1 MSRLKSPLVLLV
13 AGIATATACGK
24 KAPAAPPAPE
34 VVVAAV
40 TQQDVPVYSTW
51 IGTLDG
57 FVNATIQ
64 SQVSGYLLSRDYKE
78 GSFVRKGDLLF
89 QVDPRE
95 SQAQLDQA
103 QGDLARAQASLSKA
117 NTDVARYTPLVAQQ
131 AISQQ
136 ELDNALA
143 AQRFATGSVKAAEA
157 AVAQAKLNLDWT
169 QVRAPIDGVAGIAQA
184 QVGNLIKPN
193 DPMTTISTVDPI
205 KVLFNITEREYL
217 KYAQMIS
224 QAGRREGA
232 EGKLEIVLENDS
244 VFGHRGRVSVAGR
257 QVDIQTG
264 TMSMQGVFPNPGN
277 ILRPGQYARVR
288 AVMEVKKGALLVPQ
302 RAVAELQG
310 AYQVGVVGADST
322 VDIRAVK
329 PSDKFGSLWV
339 IDQGLQPGDRV
350 IVEGLQRVRPGMKVV
365 PKDAAPAD
373 STASAR
379 N

>member
-1 MSRLKSPLVLLV
+1 MIRPKTPLVLLV
-13 AGIATATACGK
+13 AGIATVTACGK
-24 KAPAAPPAPE
+24 KAPAAPAAPE
-34 VVVAAV
+34 VIVAQV

-57 FVNATIQ
+57 YVNATIQ

-78 GSFVRKGDLLF
+78 GSFVQKGDLLF
-89 QVDPRE
+89 QIDPRE

-117 NTDVARYTPLVAQQ
+117 RTDVARYTPLVAQQ

-143 AQRFATGSVKAAEA
+143 AERFATGSVKAAEA
-157 AVAQAKLNLDWT
+157 AVSQAKLNLDWT
-169 QVRAPIDGVAGIAQA
+169 QVRAPIDGVAGVAQA

-193 DPMTTISTVDPI
+193 DPMTTISTVNPI

-217 KYAQMIS
+217 KYAEMIN
-224 QAGRREGA
+224 QPGIRQGA

-244 VFGHRGRVSVAGR
+244 VFGHRGRVNVVGR

-264 TMSMQGVFPNPGN
+264 TMAMEGIFPNPGN

-322 VDIRAVK
+322 VDIRPVK
-329 PSDKFGSLWV
+329 PSDKSGSMWV

-365 PKDAAPAD
+365 PKTAAPAD
-373 STASAR
+373 SAAPAGE
-379 N
+379 